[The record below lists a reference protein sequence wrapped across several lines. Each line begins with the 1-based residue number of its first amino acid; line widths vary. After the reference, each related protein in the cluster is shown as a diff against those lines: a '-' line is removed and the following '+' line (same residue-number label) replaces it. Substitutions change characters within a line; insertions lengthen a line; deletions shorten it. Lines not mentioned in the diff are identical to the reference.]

1 MANLNPDIEGFHKAL
16 VTSVNLE
23 RYGPDDVARDFR
35 QVFGGDDI
43 VGRRVLFMI
52 LTWCGEYD
60 VSEDEDPE
68 SRVPPLDPALLQRW
82 AGKREIAA
90 KLKAALYADLTT
102 SPE

>member
-1 MANLNPDIEGFHKAL
+1 VANLNPDIEGFHKAL

-23 RYGPDDVARDFR
+23 RYGADDVARDFR

>member
-1 MANLNPDIEGFHKAL
+1 
-16 VTSVNLE
+16 
-23 RYGPDDVARDFR
+23 
-35 QVFGGDDI
+35 
-43 VGRRVLFMI
+43 MI

-60 VSEDEDPE
+60 VSEDDDPE

>member
-23 RYGPDDVARDFR
+23 RYGADDVARDFR
-35 QVFGGDDI
+35 QVFGGDKI

>member
-1 MANLNPDIEGFHKAL
+1 MADLNPDIEGFHKAL

-35 QVFGGDDI
+35 QVFAGGNI

>member
-23 RYGPDDVARDFR
+23 RYGADDVARDFR

>member
-1 MANLNPDIEGFHKAL
+1 MANLNPDIDGFHKAL
-16 VTSVNLE
+16 VTSVDLA

-35 QVFGGDDI
+35 QVFGGDGI
-43 VGRRVLFMI
+43 VGRRVLFI
-52 LTWCGEYD
+52 LMTWCGEYD
-60 VSEDEDPE
+60 VSEDDDPE

>member
-1 MANLNPDIEGFHKAL
+1 MADLNPDIEGFHKAL

>member
-1 MANLNPDIEGFHKAL
+1 MPDLKPDIEGFHKAL

-35 QVFGGDDI
+35 QVFAGEDI

-60 VSEDEDPE
+60 VSADDDPD

>member
-23 RYGPDDVARDFR
+23 RYGADDVARDFR

-60 VSEDEDPE
+60 VSEDDDPE

>member
-1 MANLNPDIEGFHKAL
+1 MPDLKPDIEGFHKAL

-35 QVFGGDDI
+35 QVFAGDDI

-60 VSEDEDPE
+60 VSEDEDLE